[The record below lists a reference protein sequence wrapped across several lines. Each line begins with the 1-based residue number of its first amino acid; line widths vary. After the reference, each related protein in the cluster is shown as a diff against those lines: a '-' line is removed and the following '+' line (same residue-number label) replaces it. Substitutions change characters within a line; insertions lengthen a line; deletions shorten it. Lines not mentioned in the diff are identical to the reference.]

1 MYQDFFNI
9 TTLHLIQPL
18 IQKLPEFDL
27 SKIIPNMNGTLPISD
42 IISVEYN
49 LTDFAFEYGDYNG
62 SVSIAAIEDNSVTF
76 QMNNLTIN
84 LTLNYA
90 YVSDPPIF
98 ADIGAAYIGVDTMN
112 FTFEIS
118 SDLVDDDLK
127 VTLTD
132 LYLNFSDP
140 HPNVVFE
147 GLSDF
152 SELATGLVTTLT
164 TVIRNRLKSFINS
177 GDLTAKINN
186 ITNAVID
193 LVPEQVSL
201 GDTGLYLDSWL
212 YSNPYANATEGIFQV
227 PLKTVIATDVAEY
240 QEECSMKELPRT
252 D

>member
-1 MYQDFFNI
+1 
-9 TTLHLIQPL
+9 
-18 IQKLPEFDL
+18 
-27 SKIIPNMNGTLPISD
+27 MNGTLYISD
-42 IISVEYN
+42 IISVDYN

-62 SVSIAAIEDNSVTF
+62 SISIAAIEDNSVTF

-118 SDLVDDDLK
+118 SDLIDDDLN

-186 ITNAVID
+186 VTNAVID
-193 LVPEQVSL
+193 LVPE
-201 GDTGLYLDSWL
+201 
-212 YSNPYANATEGIFQV
+212 
-227 PLKTVIATDVAEY
+227 
-240 QEECSMKELPRT
+240 
-252 D
+252 